1 MSLDRV
7 RCEIRISEL
16 SQDLCWQQIWTYL
29 IKRSTI
35 LQTIKKTWFKQLIRM
50 ENNVSQEYF
59 INVNPKEEETNYM
72 PGSNGE
78 TSSNTS
84 KFIF

>member
-1 MSLDRV
+1 
-7 RCEIRISEL
+7 
-16 SQDLCWQQIWTYL
+16 
-29 IKRSTI
+29 
-35 LQTIKKTWFKQLIRM
+35 M